1 MNTRRTVTS
10 FWQVNKQILYYMC
23 IKINNEIQQIILV
36 SWCFNILIFSNF
48 IFIFLMF
55 QYTNFYQFYRKK
67 WAKVS
72 TAPKSLVQV
81 KRF

>member
-1 MNTRRTVTS
+1 MNTSTIKKKNILLKKMNTRRTVTS

-55 QYTNFYQFYRKK
+55 QYTNF
-67 WAKVS
+67 
-72 TAPKSLVQV
+72 
-81 KRF
+81 

>member
-1 MNTRRTVTS
+1 MNTSTIKKKNILLKKMNTRRTVTS

-23 IKINNEIQQIILV
+23 IKNNNEIQQIILV

-55 QYTNFYQFYRKK
+55 QYTNF
-67 WAKVS
+67 
-72 TAPKSLVQV
+72 
-81 KRF
+81 

>member
-1 MNTRRTVTS
+1 MNTSTIKKKNILQKKINTRRTVTS

-48 IFIFLMF
+48 IFIFLMS
-55 QYTNFYQFYRKK
+55 QYTNF
-67 WAKVS
+67 
-72 TAPKSLVQV
+72 
-81 KRF
+81 

>member
-1 MNTRRTVTS
+1 MNTSTIKKKNILQKKINTRRTVTS

-23 IKINNEIQQIILV
+23 IKINNEIQQIILF

-55 QYTNFYQFYRKK
+55 QYTNF
-67 WAKVS
+67 
-72 TAPKSLVQV
+72 
-81 KRF
+81 

>member
-1 MNTRRTVTS
+1 MNTSTIKKKNILLKKINTRRTVTS
-10 FWQVNKQILYYMC
+10 FWQMNKQILYYMC

-55 QYTNFYQFYRKK
+55 QYTNF
-67 WAKVS
+67 
-72 TAPKSLVQV
+72 
-81 KRF
+81 